1 MAALINK
8 KSKLFSNAA
17 ASSSAAPPWL
27 ELPDYLTENI
37 LQRLPIGEIL
47 TSAQLVCT
55 TWWRVIKNPTMWRVI
70 HLDCRDWADE
80 VFDSVCYRTV
90 DRSEGQ
96 LVDLKLLSYFQ
107 DYGFLNYVA
116 NRYNS

>member
-1 MAALINK
+1 MAALNNK
-8 KSKLFSNAA
+8 KSKLFSNATA
-17 ASSSAAPPWL
+17 SSAAPPWL
-27 ELPDYLTENI
+27 ELPDYLMENI
-37 LQRLPIGEIL
+37 LQRLPIREIL
-47 TSAQLVCT
+47 TSAQKVCT

-70 HLDCRDWADE
+70 HLDCRDWAYGK
-80 VFDSVCYRTV
+80 FFSVCYRTV